1 MDSPHL
7 CGLCQL
13 STNVLNLNVGEF
25 KVLSFYKYE
34 TTVRVLLLRYKDG
47 RDRSLAQPIMW
58 RIKKKLKKY
67 TRGKMVVVV
76 PSRLD
81 SQISR
86 SFHHVEYLL
95 DSAGIVSHSIFEN
108 KALHDQTN
116 VSDRTD
122 ITNNIILVALAE
134 IVNKD
139 VVVVDDIISSGSSL
153 EACMRLVKPYVKSV
167 KGVSI
172 SYSKRFEK

>member
-1 MDSPHL
+1 MKL
-7 CGLCQL
+7 KI
-13 STNVLNLNVGEF
+13 GEF
-25 KVLSFYKYE
+25 EVLSFYKYE

-47 RDRSLAQPIMW
+47 RDRSLAKPIMW
-58 RIKKKLKKY
+58 RVKKKLKKY
-67 TRGKMVVVV
+67 TRDKMVVVV
-76 PSRLD
+76 PSRRD

-95 DSAGIVSHSIFEN
+95 DCAGIVSHSIFEN

-122 ITNNIILVALAE
+122 IANNIILVAYTK
-134 IVNKD
+134 IKNKD

-167 KGVSI
+167 KGISI